1 MLSKVAYLALLCV
14 VLNGCLSHSRMPL
27 AAKRTAVFTPHTE
40 DIFEYPVEPL
50 AATFKPLP
58 DEENK
63 HYNVSRMEFFSF
75 GDNGQPDNLVTADY
89 HKSNRAGR
97 QPLVVVLPIWGTY
110 TFPSTRMVTT
120 LRKKSRGRMNILRIH
135 GEQSLYNWSQMQ
147 TASTPNEFTSE
158 VAAGTERIRNTV
170 IDLRR
175 IIDWAEKQTEID
187 HDRVALIGF
196 SMGAVVSS
204 IAVANEPRFSK
215 SVMVMGG
222 GNPSEIF
229 AHCDGKL
236 GDTRQVVSERFG
248 WDNGQ
253 YRDAVAGVLDFGNV
267 ANYAGRVDPRGVL
280 LIEAGKDDCMPAS
293 SRLALW
299 QALGQPARITLNY
312 GHKMSFLAMTTFGL
326 NLLPRQV
333 YRFLRANL

>member
-1 MLSKVAYLALLCV
+1 MRNRLIGLAVLCI
-14 VLNGCLSHSRMPL
+14 VLTGCLSHSRMPL
-27 AAKRTAVFTPHTE
+27 AAKRTATFSPHTE
-40 DIFEYPVEPL
+40 DIFDYPVEPL
-50 AATFKPLP
+50 DATFSPLV

-63 HYNVSRMEFFSF
+63 HYSVARMEFFSF

-89 HKSNRAGR
+89 HKSTRAGR

-110 TFPSTRMVTT
+110 TFPSQRMVST
-120 LRKKSRGRMNILRIH
+120 LRKKSRGRMNVLRVH
-135 GEQSLYNWSQMQ
+135 GEQSLYKWADMQ
-147 TASTPNEFTSE
+147 SASTPAEFKSE

-175 IIDWAEKQTEID
+175 IIDWAEQQPEID
-187 HDRVALIGF
+187 AQRVALIGF

-204 IAVANEPRFSK
+204 IAVANEPRFSN

-236 GDTRQVVSERFG
+236 GDTRQAVTERFS
-248 WDNGQ
+248 WNNAE
-253 YRDAVAGVLDFGNV
+253 YREAVSNELDFGNV
-267 ANYAGRVDPRGVL
+267 VNYAGRVDPRGVL
-280 LIEAGKDDCMPAS
+280 LIEAGKDDCMPVS
-293 SRLALW
+293 SRTALW

-333 YRFLRANL
+333 YRFLRTNL